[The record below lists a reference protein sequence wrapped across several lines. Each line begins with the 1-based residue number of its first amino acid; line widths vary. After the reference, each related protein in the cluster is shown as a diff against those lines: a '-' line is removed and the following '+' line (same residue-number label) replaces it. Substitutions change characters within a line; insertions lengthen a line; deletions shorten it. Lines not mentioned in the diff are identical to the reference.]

1 MLRKILAVLVAGIC
15 FSTLQALAHPAPKH
29 ATRKSAKAIKP
40 AQLVVTTSSAKA
52 RDLYQRA
59 MQDNELL
66 YLERAMIGWR
76 AAANEDP
83 QFASAFVMLA
93 MNSRDPEEIRASRE
107 RAKELAPKVSEGEKL
122 LIQWVSDAQEGHDL
136 SGIAAMNDLLAM
148 FPRDKHLYYLAAN
161 WLMGTRGNDQ
171 AHRLLHKALDIDP
184 DFAPALNNMAY
195 LHARGH
201 EFGEALQ
208 DMDRYVELL
217 PSEPNPQD
225 SYAEISRMAGFFD
238 VALEHYRTALKIDPN
253 FRTSQVGLGD
263 TYALM
268 GAEEQ
273 ARIEYDKAIEMEPNA
288 AYRFD
293 YRMQK
298 AISWVREKNY
308 TEADRELWRIA
319 TEAHLQSYELQE
331 AQALRHMAQYSTD
344 DKMALERLA
353 SAEEALTHRQNLS
366 AADRDQ
372 EHALILRLRAARATH
387 LGAADMAQTALNRLG
402 EMASG
407 TRNRIILDAWHGAT
421 GEMLMAQGKFS
432 EAIPELEE
440 DIDNPES
447 VALLVKAYTQ
457 AGASEKSKKAEDRL
471 RASHLPTLEQA
482 LAMEIDRGNHL
493 ALQPAPADVSA
504 GAANPQK

>member
-1 MLRKILAVLVAGIC
+1 MLRRISAVLVAGIC
-15 FSTLQALAHPAPKH
+15 TWTLQAAAHPAPKH
-29 ATRKSAKAIKP
+29 PTRNSAKTVKP
-40 AQLVVTTSSAKA
+40 AQLVASTSSAKA

-76 AAANEDP
+76 AAVKEDP
-83 QFASAFVMLA
+83 LFASAFVMLA

-107 RAKELAPKVSEGEKL
+107 RAKELAPKASEGEKL
-122 LIQWVSDAQEGHDL
+122 LIQWVSNVQEGHDL
-136 SGIAAMNDLLAM
+136 AGIAAMNDLLAM
-148 FPRDKHLYYLAAN
+148 FPRDKHLYYMAAN

-195 LHARGH
+195 LHARSR
-201 EFGEALQ
+201 EFGEALE

-225 SYAEISRMAGFFD
+225 SYAEISRMAGFYD
-238 VALEHYRTALKIDPN
+238 VALEHYRAALKIDPN
-253 FRTSQVGLGD
+253 FRSSMVGLGD

-273 ARIEYDKAIEMEPNA
+273 ARIEYDKAIQIEPDA

-293 YRMQK
+293 DRMQK

-308 TEADRELWRIA
+308 TEADRELWRVA

-331 AQALRHMAQYSTD
+331 AQALRQMAQYGAD

-353 SAEEALTHRQNLS
+353 SAKEALTHRQNLS
-366 AADRDQ
+366 AADRDP

-387 LGAADMAQTALNRLG
+387 LGARDMAQAALNTLG
-402 EMASG
+402 EMASSS
-407 TRNRIILDAWHGAT
+407 RNRVILECWHGAT
-421 GEMLMAQGKFS
+421 GEALMAQGKFQ

-440 DIDNPES
+440 DSDNPES
-447 VALLVKAYTQ
+447 VALLVKAYSQ
-457 AGASEKSKKAEDRL
+457 ADANDKSKQAEDRL
-471 RASHLPTLEQA
+471 RATHLPTLEQA
-482 LAMEIDRGNHL
+482 LAMEMDRNNHL
-493 ALQPAPADVSA
+493 ASEPAPADVAA